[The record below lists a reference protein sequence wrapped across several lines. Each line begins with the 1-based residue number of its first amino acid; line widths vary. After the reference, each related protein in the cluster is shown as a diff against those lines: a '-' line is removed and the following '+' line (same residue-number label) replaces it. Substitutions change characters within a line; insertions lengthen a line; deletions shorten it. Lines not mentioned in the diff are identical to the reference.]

1 MAQRTIYPWGDT
13 RRFNSYAG
21 YFRRLFGGRVQKLS
35 VDAGFTCPNRD
46 GTVGRGGCTFCDN
59 GAFTPSSCGGGTS
72 VARQI
77 AEGID
82 FHRNRY
88 RTAQRY
94 LVYFQSYSNTY
105 APPGRLRALYGEAL
119 AHPDVAGI
127 VVGTRPDCMDGA
139 TLDLLCDIARDRYVA
154 VEYGI
159 ESTSDRTLRAV
170 NRGHDFDCARRAVER
185 TAARGLPVGA
195 HFILGF
201 PGETDEQLVGQ
212 TERINALPLTTVKFH
227 QLQVFRGTPMA
238 AEYDADPARFRF
250 WEIGEYL
257 DLIVEILRRLRP
269 DLVVERFASEAP
281 PRYHYGR
288 NWGLVRN
295 EQLWAMLE
303 KRLEERNAYQ
313 GEIFIPLWHNR

>member
-59 GAFTPSSCGGGTS
+59 GAFTPSYCGGGKS

-105 APPGRLRALYGEAL
+105 APPGRFRALYGL
-119 AHPDVAGI
+119 
-127 VVGTRPDCMDGA
+127 
-139 TLDLLCDIARDRYVA
+139 
-154 VEYGI
+154 
-159 ESTSDRTLRAV
+159 S
-170 NRGHDFDCARRAVER
+170 
-185 TAARGLPVGA
+185 
-195 HFILGF
+195 
-201 PGETDEQLVGQ
+201 
-212 TERINALPLTTVKFH
+212 
-227 QLQVFRGTPMA
+227 
-238 AEYDADPARFRF
+238 
-250 WEIGEYL
+250 
-257 DLIVEILRRLRP
+257 LIHI
-269 DLVVERFASEAP
+269 
-281 PRYHYGR
+281 
-288 NWGLVRN
+288 
-295 EQLWAMLE
+295 
-303 KRLEERNAYQ
+303 
-313 GEIFIPLWHNR
+313 